1 MGSMIQLSVGRLEID
16 WGKNNG
22 FRDHSALFQVSDLS
36 FVPYWYVD
44 EKTPVDENDAVATA
58 RGYMLKAEYQEG
70 LSKPLL
76 QVVERINLLGHTLR
90 YARREFHYLSLLNG
104 FDEANFSFECLAK
117 ALRAVDVEKVSPDY
131 GEGGED
137 FGKFFR
143 REIANRLGLG
153 EIADFDISQGMENL
167 SPHTILQLLAGNPFA
182 GHLPV
187 NWQFADIESGGWARR
202 DAFVKRPDQ
211 GENILIV
218 TEGSS
223 DASVIRHAIS
233 LLKPHLA
240 DFFDFVDM
248 NEGYP
253 FTGTGSLYNFVK
265 GLISIAVMNNIVVIY
280 DNDAEGV
287 YSYNRTSKLNLP
299 PNITVLKLPDLP
311 EFNDYETVGPSGSH
325 RANINGRGA
334 AIECYLDTGVA
345 PVVRWNN
352 FQKDLNVYHGEL
364 IAKTDVAR
372 RFLTFA
378 KGDDLTNYNT
388 QRIGPVVDTI
398 VDACVS
404 MREAAKLTEIE
415 RDIEMDSMPDPD

>member
-1 MGSMIQLSVGRLEID
+1 MIQLSVGRLEID

-22 FRDHSALFQVSDLS
+22 FRDHSALFQAGDLS
-36 FVPYWYVD
+36 CVPYWYVD
-44 EKTPVDENDAVATA
+44 QKTPVDENDPVATA
-58 RGYMLKAEYQEG
+58 RSYMLKAEYQEG
-70 LSKPLL
+70 LSKPLI

-90 YARREFHYLSLLNG
+90 YARREFHCLSLLNG
-104 FDEANFSFECLAK
+104 FDEAAFSFEHLAEV
-117 ALRAVDVEKVSPDY
+117 LRAVDVEKVSLDY

-143 REIANRLGLG
+143 REMADRLGLG
-153 EIADFDISQGMENL
+153 EISDFALSERMENL
-167 SPHTILQLLAGNPFA
+167 SPYTILQLLAGNPSA
-182 GHLPV
+182 SHLPV

-211 GENILIV
+211 GDRFLIV

-223 DASVIRHAIS
+223 DASVIRHAIA

-299 PNITVLKLPDLP
+299 PNIRVLRLPDLP
-311 EFNDYETVGPSGSH
+311 AFNDYETVGPSGSH
-325 RANINGRGA
+325 RANINGRG
-334 AIECYLDTGVA
+334 
-345 PVVRWNN
+345 
-352 FQKDLNVYHGEL
+352 
-364 IAKTDVAR
+364 
-372 RFLTFA
+372 
-378 KGDDLTNYNT
+378 
-388 QRIGPVVDTI
+388 
-398 VDACVS
+398 DACVF

-415 RDIEMDSMPDPD
+415 RDIEMDSTPDPD